1 MLGRVQELGEFRP
14 QLQQNLTSLE
24 GLKSCVNWKWLSVA
38 NNKLQNLNGIE
49 GFTKLTVLNAGNNKL
64 KAMDT
69 VKVYS
74 ELTCSNFECFSFYL
88 LGFVDNEIASICRL
102 ELLRELNTL
111 VLSRNPIHDIG
122 DSLKKM
128 KSITKLSLCHCQLQ
142 TIEASLKFC
151 IELKGLRLAHNDIKS
166 LPAELALN
174 KKLQNLDL
182 GNNVITR
189 WSDLKVINSLVILWN
204 LNLQGN
210 TVVEKDK
217 LVKKI
222 KKMLPNL
229 HVFNARPI
237 DKYIRNE
244 KGAGVDEDDS
254 SLNTASNHSDTKK
267 SKWKRQ
273 GSKDNTSNNVV
284 VVEGDEKRDPGKKK
298 NRKHQVQNEDDRGN
312 LENTGDFEKA
322 SQQKK
327 QKKSSAHTE
336 DNTRVGKKSEK
347 SKVRKGDLDVID
359 DADTPF
365 LKLFSVDA

>member
-1 MLGRVQELGEFRP
+1 MRSKSIV
-14 QLQQNLTSLE
+14 SLRA
-24 GLKSCVNWKWLSVA
+24 VI
-38 NNKLQNLNGIE
+38 LN
-49 GFTKLTVLNAGNNKL
+49 
-64 KAMDT
+64 
-69 VKVYS
+69 
-74 ELTCSNFECFSFYL
+74 
-88 LGFVDNEIASICRL
+88 DNEIASICRL

-128 KSITKLSLCHCQLQ
+128 KSITKLTLCHCQLQ

-174 KKLQNLDL
+174 KKLQNLDV

-189 WSDLKVINSLVILWN
+189 WSDLKVINSLVNLWN

-237 DKYIRNE
+237 DKYIKNE

-254 SLNTASNHSDTKK
+254 SLNTASK
-267 SKWKRQ
+267 
-273 GSKDNTSNNVV
+273 
-284 VVEGDEKRDPGKKK
+284 
-298 NRKHQVQNEDDRGN
+298 
-312 LENTGDFEKA
+312 
-322 SQQKK
+322 
-327 QKKSSAHTE
+327 
-336 DNTRVGKKSEK
+336 
-347 SKVRKGDLDVID
+347 
-359 DADTPF
+359 
-365 LKLFSVDA
+365 

>member
-64 KAMDT
+64 KAMDA
-69 VKVYS
+69 VKVYC

-189 WSDLKVINSLVILWN
+189 WSDLK
-204 LNLQGN
+204 
-210 TVVEKDK
+210 
-217 LVKKI
+217 I

-254 SLNTASNHSDTKK
+254 SLNTASK
-267 SKWKRQ
+267 
-273 GSKDNTSNNVV
+273 
-284 VVEGDEKRDPGKKK
+284 
-298 NRKHQVQNEDDRGN
+298 
-312 LENTGDFEKA
+312 
-322 SQQKK
+322 
-327 QKKSSAHTE
+327 
-336 DNTRVGKKSEK
+336 
-347 SKVRKGDLDVID
+347 
-359 DADTPF
+359 
-365 LKLFSVDA
+365 